1 MSSDAWCDHCDMSLI
16 SCPHGAPPPP
26 PPPAPEPKA
35 SRVRTSRAA
44 EPGTPSTA
52 VRSTA
57 PRASAT
63 RVPGA
68 PAPAPVRRSP
78 ITKPGRTPQAAYRP
92 YLLSV
97 VAAADGRIERE
108 PALEALGRRM
118 ADVLQRDDLAVGPS
132 GELRWRTA
140 AQKER
145 RAMLDAGLLRSGG
158 PGVWE
163 LTRAGY
169 DALDAFR
176 AALAA
181 SEGESGSDGSS
192 GSDGADGSGGSGD
205 AEPPTT

>member
-1 MSSDAWCDHCDMSLI
+1 MSLI

-35 SRVRTSRAA
+35 SRVRTSRVA
-44 EPGTPSTA
+44 EPGAPSTE
-52 VRSTA
+52 VRSSV
-57 PRASAT
+57 PRTSGT
-63 RVPGA
+63 RVPGS

-108 PALEALGRRM
+108 PALDALARRM

-145 RAMLDAGLLRSGG
+145 RAMVDAGLLRSGG

-163 LTRAGY
+163 LTRTGY
-169 DALDAFR
+169 EALDAFR

-181 SEGESGSDGSS
+181 SEAASSEAGTSETGTSGTGSS
-192 GSDGADGSGGSGD
+192 D
-205 AEPPTT
+205 AEPPTA

>member
-181 SEGESGSDGSS
+181 SEEKSGSDGSS
-192 GSDGADGSGGSGD
+192 GSDGADGSGD